1 MKRNAFTMIELV
13 FVIVILGILAAVAI
27 PKLSATRD
35 DANIAV
41 LAQGIMGGATEI
53 AQYAVAN
60 EGIVSDLTVMSN
72 QYQSLVGSGDAQND
86 AANSKITVKVGE
98 ITNCITVQV
107 VTDGGA
113 DTLMITKGAS
123 TGDIKCDGLQ
133 RLIGEK
139 DYPMLLRGIHV
150 VN

>member
-13 FVIVILGILAAVAI
+13 FVVVILGILAAVAI

-35 DANIAV
+35 DAKIAV
-41 LAQGIMGGATEI
+41 LAQAIMGGASEI

-60 EGIVSDLTVMSN
+60 EGIVPDLTVMSN
-72 QYQSLVGSGDAQND
+72 QYQSLVDSGNAEND
-86 AANSKITVKVGE
+86 VDNSKMSVKLGE
-98 ITNCITVQV
+98 INDCIVIQV
-107 VTDGGA
+107 VTNGDT
-113 DTLMITKGAS
+113 DTLTVTKGAA
-123 TGDIKCDGLQ
+123 GDVKCDGLQ

-150 VN
+150 AN

>member
-1 MKRNAFTMIELV
+1 MKRKAFTMVELI
-13 FVIVILGILAAVAI
+13 FVIVILGILAAVAV

-35 DANIAV
+35 DAKIAV

-60 EGIVSDLTVMSN
+60 EGIVSDLTLMSN
-72 QYQSLVGSGDAQND
+72 QYTSLVGSGDAQND
-86 AANSKITVKVGE
+86 PANSKITVKVGE
-98 ITNCITVQV
+98 IDDCIIIRV
-107 VTDGGA
+107 VTNGET
-113 DTLMITKGAS
+113 DTLMITKGA

-139 DYPMLLRGIHV
+139 DYPMLLRGISV

>member
-1 MKRNAFTMIELV
+1 MKRMAFTMIEII

-35 DANIAV
+35 DAKIAV

-53 AQYAVAN
+53 AQYAVGNA
-60 EGIVSDLTVMSN
+60 GIVSDLTVMSN
-72 QYQSLVGSGDAQND
+72 QYQSLVGSGDAQNYS
-86 AANSKITVKVGE
+86 ANSKITVKAGE
-98 ITNCITVQV
+98 IDDCIVIQV
-107 VTDGGA
+107 LTDGDM
-113 DTLMITKGAS
+113 DTLTITKGA
-123 TGDIKCDGLQ
+123 TGDTKCDGLQ
-133 RLIGEK
+133 GLIGEK